1 MTQSVPS
8 RRNVLAGAFGIG
20 ALGATRA
27 RRRPRRGRRR
37 VT

>member
-1 MTQSVPS
+1 MTQPPS

-20 ALGATRA
+20 ALGATA
-27 RRRPRRGRRR
+27 LGADPAAAAV